1 MSPGVTIDN
10 PLALGVVHG
19 GGGADAAEDAAS
31 DDAVATMATAA
42 ASALAAA
49 ALASTAVA
57 ALIFTI
63 RPSVLHWHKFH
74 VTVVLVHIFSV
85 TMLVVTAV

>member
-49 ALASTAVA
+49 SMASA
-57 ALIFTI
+57 ALISTI
-63 RPSVLHWHKFH
+63 RSSVLHWHKFH